1 MAHKARVASR
11 VSTNQQP
18 SNTAKGTRGFP
29 LFHDQLLQVSRRGV
43 RTDRVAQL
51 EVTQKLLTRCQIAL
65 EHATQCRGGSQA
77 AGIHD
82 AP

>member
-1 MAHKARVASR
+1 M
-11 VSTNQQP
+11 
-18 SNTAKGTRGFP
+18 
-29 LFHDQLLQVSRRGV
+29 FHDQLLQVSRRGV

-51 EVTQKLLTRCQIAL
+51 EVTQKLLTRRQIAL